1 MLVKKS
7 VDGTNKFAGD
17 GTTTST
23 VLIGEIMK
31 RAYRKIATGAKTRD
45 IRKGFEIGRKM
56 SI

>member
-31 RAYRKIATGAKTRD
+31 RAYRKLATGAKTRD
-45 IRKGFEIGRKM
+45 IRKGFEVGRKM